1 MRFSGNFQLSTTTLV
16 TAALVVSSLILQSLA
31 TPNSDLARIFTAQH
45 NPLVRRAEEVGSACD
60 SEGQWNCMTSSWQR
74 CASGQWS
81 EEIQCAAGTR
91 CTPSGKADTFA
102 VEYDEN
108 DNGNGTSGSS
118 TGTRSSK
125 SKAVVLSIFGLWVC
139 LVVV

>member
-1 MRFSGNFQLSTTTLV
+1 MRFSGNFQLSVTTLV
-16 TAALVVSSLILQSLA
+16 TAALLLSSLILQSLA
-31 TPNSDLARIFTAQH
+31 TPNSGLARTFTAQH

-108 DNGNGTSGSS
+108 GNGNGTSGSS

-125 SKAVVLSIFGLWVC
+125 SKTVVLSIFGLWVC
-139 LVVV
+139 LVAV